1 MTSESKNEAEKLARG
16 DKIMEEYIDEAK
28 HAIELDDDLRQAYD
42 HEDERKRSSYEYG
55 REDGIEVGREEG
67 KLDVAKEMKKQG
79 FSLEQICSII
89 KIPMDKLSSWLL

>member
-42 HEDERKRSSYEYG
+42 HEEEGKRMSYEYG
-55 REDGIEVGREEG
+55 REDGIEVGREAG
-67 KLDVAKEMKKQG
+67 KLDVAKEMKK
-79 FSLEQICSII
+79 
-89 KIPMDKLSSWLL
+89 